1 MKVKNFLKGKGVIYG
16 FMAGA
21 LVVLLLLAGLPACA
35 PAAEEEVVYDEYV
48 ASLPEGCLPVPQ
60 DCFDQA
66 MEEGQLNIY
75 DWAEWWP
82 EEIYTDF
89 AEEYGLEIA
98 RDNYS
103 DYDEVVAKFQL
114 NPDTAYDMITGLA
127 GRDLFRL
134 QGVGVLQEINYDWV
148 PNARE
153 YIYDR
158 FTEMEFDPGA
168 KYGIFSGYS
177 YITYGYNAEYVD
189 DPRIPSLAV
198 LLEPDEKY
206 KGRITMIDDMFLTI
220 GIALQYLGY
229 PIDSDDEAELMEAKE
244 LLLAQKPYV
253 MAYDWWPKRAILEGE
268 TWIAH
273 LGIGDLWSVHS
284 ELGSMQAAATPPEG
298 ARMAQEIMAI
308 PIGSPH
314 PAVAHLWMDYI
325 QRPQVNAL
333 LCNGI
338 GYTPCNKAAA
348 QYMDEDVREWI
359 AVPESYLDKIQP
371 VLKRGYSGKGLELR
385 TQIWEELKG

>member
-298 ARMAQEIMAI
+298 ARWLRR
-308 PIGSPH
+308 
-314 PAVAHLWMDYI
+314 LW
-325 QRPQVNAL
+325 L
-333 LCNGI
+333 FL
-338 GYTPCNKAAA
+338 
-348 QYMDEDVREWI
+348 
-359 AVPESYLDKIQP
+359 
-371 VLKRGYSGKGLELR
+371 
-385 TQIWEELKG
+385 